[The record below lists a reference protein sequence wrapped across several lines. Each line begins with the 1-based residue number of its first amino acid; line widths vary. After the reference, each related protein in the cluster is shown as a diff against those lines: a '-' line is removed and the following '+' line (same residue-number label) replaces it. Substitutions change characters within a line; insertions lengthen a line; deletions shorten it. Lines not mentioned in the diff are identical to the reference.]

1 MKQNY
6 LQNGHKNPLIT
17 KAKRHWNHSYT
28 LPTDQKFIFSNEKVY
43 KSQKNWVQKPSVRSQ
58 RMTALAHNASRSKKN
73 VVVPVFPFGD
83 AWRAEWCSGAGPPRD
98 RRVDKLLAVNVVIYV
113 TMTSWWRRHLRHH
126 VCAGRARH
134 RPHYR
139 LSRRQHSLPSPQVA
153 YHTSRG
159 SSGRPTGGGQRA
171 TQPMRPHEKP
181 HDKNLVVSQT
191 FQSLLLCYWLVYSH
205 ILRLFMSKFLYILYI
220 IVYFCIYF

>member
-1 MKQNY
+1 MA
-6 LQNGHKNPLIT
+6 T
-17 KAKRHWNHSYT
+17 KIHS
-28 LPTDQKFIFSNEKVY
+28 
-43 KSQKNWVQKPSVRSQ
+43 SQKQKGIETIRIHCLQIKSSYLATRKCTNHRKTEFKNLPWGRSVWLRLLTM
-58 RMTALAHNASRSKKN
+58 RRAVKN
-73 VVVPVFPFGD
+73 VVVPVFPFGE

-159 SSGRPTGGGQRA
+159 SSGRPTGGGPRA